1 MDELCI
7 VTDAVLT
14 PKIKN
19 QHNNKQLLP
28 QRAYSQR
35 AK

>member
-1 MDELCI
+1 MAELSV

-19 QHNNKQLLP
+19 QPNNKQLLP